1 MLDRSAQRVRLWHM
15 RTFALILFLALPG
28 WALAEDCPAAA
39 DRSADT
45 NVVLERIRAAPDEM
59 SARLLTNELWA
70 IWAEAPDERAQD
82 LLDRG
87 MQSRA
92 AYDFDAA
99 IAAFDELVA
108 YCPDYAEGYNQRA
121 FVNFIRQDY
130 ATALVDLERAVEL
143 APDHVA
149 AMAGLSLTLTQ
160 LGRIRAAQGV
170 LRKALDLHP
179 WLPERHMLIE
189 QPGEEL

>member
-1 MLDRSAQRVRLWHM
+1 MIRASLIAIGLAATPVLAQ
-15 RTFALILFLALPG
+15 
-28 WALAEDCPAAA
+28 DCPPAPDHTERLTQLIAEAQQAPTEMAGRLISNQMWELWA
-39 DRSADT
+39 D
-45 NVVLERIRAAPDEM
+45 APDEP
-59 SARLLTNELWA
+59 AQEILDAGLRKR
-70 IWAEAPDERAQD
+70 RAFD
-82 LLDRG
+82 LLGART
-87 MQSRA
+87 
-92 AYDFDAA
+92 DFDRL
-99 IAAFDELVA
+99 ID